1 MVGEV
6 LRADTVP
13 GMIEVPVL
21 QEIKLHL
28 PNTKGKSGGTISS
41 ATHVAV
47 TEEDI
52 FSILLCPRT
61 QMGSRKSRDALEVM
75 KKSINRVICL
85 LLLCF
90 QMIFS
95 KLGDLN
101 YGT

>member
-13 GMIEVPVL
+13 GMIQVPVL

-41 ATHVAV
+41 AAHVAV

-52 FSILLCPRT
+52 F
-61 QMGSRKSRDALEVM
+61 
-75 KKSINRVICL
+75 
-85 LLLCF
+85 
-90 QMIFS
+90 
-95 KLGDLN
+95 
-101 YGT
+101 